1 MPSSGSSPAPGPH
14 ALILDADNT
23 LWDTNHIFDRARGA
37 MIRALT
43 GAGPPEGAAPS
54 GPDGDVL
61 RSLGRHLSAVDA
73 GSYPLDQLA
82 RAAAFYMFGADH
94 MPGGEPESDAAPA
107 SRQARAEWAARQA
120 RSDRRP
126 AGVDLSRVR
135 AATAAFRSALRAVPP
150 LLDGTRVLLDAVQDW
165 RDDRPSRRTSILF
178 SEGDPDRL
186 GVAFGAYGIG
196 DGRYFDDTVLR
207 EKTPDAFREVQ
218 EAAGAAVD
226 RPDPHAAGV
235 VVVGD
240 SLRRDIRPANAVG
253 CTTVYCPGDFKGRE
267 TPESPAERPDY
278 TVDTPDK
285 VMGLF
290 GL

>member
-1 MPSSGSSPAPGPH
+1 MPPSDPSPAPGPH

-23 LWDTNHIFDRARGA
+23 LWDTNRVFDRARAA

-43 GAGPPEGAAPS
+43 KNADRADGAADAEA
-54 GPDGDVL
+54 DGGVL
-61 RSLGRHLSAVDA
+61 RSLGRHLSAPEA
-73 GSYPLDQLA
+73 GNYPLEQLA

-94 MPGGEPESDAAPA
+94 GRHDAPDPVAPA
-107 SRQARAEWAARQA
+107 SRPARAEWAARQV

-126 AGVDLSRVR
+126 AGIGPSCARE
-135 AATAAFRSALRAVPP
+135 AAEAFRSALSAVPP
-150 LLDGTRVLLDAVQDW
+150 LLDGTRVLLDAVQGW
-165 RDDRPSRRTSILF
+165 RDDRPNRRTSILF

-196 DGRYFDDTVLR
+196 NGRYFDDIVLR
-207 EKTPDAFREVQ
+207 EKTPDAFREVR

-226 RPDPHAAGV
+226 RPGPRAAGV

-240 SLRRDIRPANAVG
+240 SLRRDIQPANAVG

-267 TPESPAERPDY
+267 TPEGPAERPDY
-278 TVDTPDK
+278 TVDTPDE
-285 VMGLF
+285 VMGVF

>member
-1 MPSSGSSPAPGPH
+1 MPPSDPSPAPGPH

-23 LWDTNHIFDRARGA
+23 LWDTNRVFDRARAA

-43 GAGPPEGAAPS
+43 NADLPEGAAHAEA
-54 GPDGDVL
+54 DRDVL
-61 RSLGRHLSAVDA
+61 RSLGRHLSAPDA
-73 GSYPLDQLA
+73 GGYPLEQLA
-82 RAAAFYMFGADH
+82 RAAAFYMFGVDH
-94 MPGGEPESDAAPA
+94 GLHDAPDPAAPA
-107 SRQARAEWAARQA
+107 ARQARAGWAARQA

-126 AGVDLSRVR
+126 AGIGPSRVR
-135 AATAAFRSALRAVPP
+135 EAVESFRSALSAVPP
-150 LLDGTRVLLDAVQDW
+150 LLDGTRLLLDAVQGW
-165 RDDRPSRRTSILF
+165 RDDRPNRRTSILF

-196 DGRYFDDTVLR
+196 NGRYFDDIVLR
-207 EKTPDAFREVQ
+207 EKTPDAFREVR
-218 EAAGAAVD
+218 EAAGASVD
-226 RPDPHAAGV
+226 RPGLRAAGV

-240 SLRRDIRPANAVG
+240 SLRRDIQPANAVG

-267 TPESPAERPDY
+267 TPEGPAERPDY

-285 VMGLF
+285 VMGVF